1 MPEPEPDH
9 IRLFLPADADLRK
22 VVEVAVAVVAR
33 RLGLSD
39 TEVQAARTATGDAFV
54 ELTGAGGGEPVEV
67 DLVLGDR
74 SMVARLRAG
83 GAERRVAVPRATA
96 DPSG

>member
-9 IRLFLPADADLRK
+9 IRLSLPADADLRK

-39 TEVQAARTATGDAFV
+39 TEVQAARTAIGDAFV
-54 ELTGAGGGEPVEV
+54 ELVGAGGGEPIEL
-67 DLVLGDR
+67 DLVLEDR
-74 SMVARLRAG
+74 CMVARLRAG
-83 GAERRVAVPRATA
+83 GAERSVAVPRAA
-96 DPSG
+96 SSPG